1 MEIWKN
7 ITEHPEYEVSNLGR
21 VKSLKSNI
29 IMNQYKS
36 QSGYLNVY
44 LYNSGKRKG
53 FRVHRLVA
61 QEFLVKHSDNLE
73 VNHIDNNK
81 ENNCVQNLEW
91 CTRSENIKHSFDNGH
106 RENNI
111 KKLIESNSKVVIDL
125 TTGIFYDSMSD
136 ACRKTNSNL
145 KREQARN
152 YYNCKTLRFK
162 YI

>member
-1 MEIWKN
+1 MEIWKP
-7 ITEHPEYEVSNLGR
+7 IKDYPEYKVSNLGR
-21 VKSLKSNI
+21 IKSLYKDI
-29 IMNQYKS
+29 ILNQCKNER
-36 QSGYLNVY
+36 GYLNVW

-61 QEFLVKHSDNLE
+61 EAFLVKHCENLE
-73 VNHIDNNK
+73 VNHIDHNK
-81 ENNCVQNLEW
+81 ENNCVDNLEW
-91 CTRSENIKHSFDNGH
+91 CTKSENIKHSFAQGH
-106 RENNI
+106 RDDNMR
-111 KKLIESNSKVVIDL
+111 KLIKANSKTVIDL

>member
-7 ITEHPEYEVSNLGR
+7 IKEHPDYEVSNLGR